1 MSTLSLTVARARARM
16 GLAPF
21 VALAAILLLTALAYL
36 PSLNDWFVFHDYIHL
51 GAASTYSAG
60 DFAKRVLDPSDGGE
74 SLFDT
79 GELYRP
85 VYYLTLLA
93 EYKAFG
99 LHPFGYHL
107 VNLSLHLLNVLLVWL
122 IASKLARSRIV
133 PAVAALIYGIHPAYI
148 DAPAWI
154 SAITEVLLAT
164 FSLASIYLFVRSLE
178 ERGVLSGLFY
188 LGSFASAILALGTRE
203 PGAAVFI
210 ILPAYY
216 FLAHRPADWR
226 QPSAWVRFIPF
237 FAVVAGWALMRLS
250 VTGAVASGEGASGV
264 GKIGWH
270 MFVNM
275 FKFNGWAVVPVFH
288 QVDPWVPAVEGIAA
302 IALLRLSEQVLRKG
316 SGGARFAVAWW
327 YLALIP
333 YSTQATW
340 LLAGRYM
347 YFGMSAFAILCGM
360 FVAWLAEASW
370 VVALPPLP
378 RWPWPTL
385 ARAAA
390 AAAVVV
396 SAVILTWGM
405 LHRLDTFGDQAE
417 ESQAFLDQLQQTYT
431 ELPEGSTLYVVDPP
445 GSLLFAD
452 DGLFLRPAVGIYYPG
467 VSVKNLSHDQLPQV
481 AASFGDQ
488 DYVFTYKAPAD
499 D

>member
-1 MSTLSLTVARARARM
+1 VSSLSLSVARARAQM
-16 GLAPF
+16 VLVPF
-21 VALAAILLLTALAYL
+21 VALPAILLLTALLYL
-36 PSLNDWFVFHDYIHL
+36 ASLNDWFVLHDYIHIK
-51 GAASTYSAG
+51 GITSTSVG
-60 DFAKRVLDPSDGGE
+60 DYAKRVLDPTDGGE

-85 VYYLTLLA
+85 VYYLALLA
-93 EYKAFG
+93 EHKAFG
-99 LHPFGYHL
+99 LEPFGYHL

-164 FSLASIYLFVRSLE
+164 FSLAAIYLFIRSLE

-188 LGSFASAILALGTRE
+188 LGSFISVVLALGTRE
-203 PGAAVFI
+203 PGAALFL

-216 FLAHRPADWR
+216 FLAYRPADWR
-226 QPSAWVRFIPF
+226 QPSAWARFIPF
-237 FAVVAGWALMRLS
+237 FAVLAAWALMRLS
-250 VTGAVASGEGASGV
+250 VAGAVASGEGASGV

-275 FKFNGWAVVPVFH
+275 FKFNGWAVVPVFS
-288 QVDPWVPAVEGIAA
+288 QVGPWVPAVEGIAA
-302 IALLRLSEQVLRKG
+302 IALLRLSEQVLRRG

-347 YFGMSAFAILCGM
+347 YFGMAAFAILCGM

-370 VVALPPLP
+370 VPALPRLP
-378 RWPWPTL
+378 RLPWPTL
-385 ARAAA
+385 ARAGA
-390 AAAVVV
+390 AAAVLV
-396 SAVILTWGM
+396 SAVILSWAM
-405 LHRLDTFGDQAE
+405 LHRQSTFSEYGE
-417 ESQAFLDQLQQTYT
+417 ESQAFLNQLQETYT
-431 ELPEGSTLYVVDPP
+431 DLPEGSTLYVVDPP
-445 GSLLFAD
+445 GSLLFAG
-452 DGLFLRPAVGIYYPG
+452 DGLFLRPAVGLYYPG
-467 VSVKNLSHDQLPQV
+467 VTVSNLGHDQLSEV
-481 AASFGDQ
+481 ADSFGDQ
-488 DYVFTYKAPAD
+488 DYVFTYEGPPD
-499 D
+499 E

>member
-1 MSTLSLTVARARARM
+1 MTIFS
-16 GLAPF
+16 
-21 VALAAILLLTALAYL
+21 VALARLRAQTLLSPLLALPAILLLTALLYL
-36 PSLNDWFVFHDYIHL
+36 ASLDDWFVFHDYIHIK
-51 GAASTYSAG
+51 GITSTGVG
-60 DFAKRVLDPSDGGE
+60 DYVKRVLNPTDGGE
-74 SLFDT
+74 SIFDT

-85 VYYLTLLA
+85 VYYLALLA

-99 LHPFGYHL
+99 LEPFGYHL

-122 IASKLARSRIV
+122 IASRLAPSRIV

-164 FSLASIYLFVRSLE
+164 FSLAAIYLFIRSLE
-178 ERGVLSGLFY
+178 ERGILSGLFY
-188 LGSFASAILALGTRE
+188 VGSLTSALLAIGARE
-203 PGAAVFI
+203 PGVALFL

-216 FLAHRPADWR
+216 FLAYRPEDWR
-226 QPSAWVRFIPF
+226 QPSAWARFVPF
-237 FAVVAGWALMRLS
+237 FAVLAGWGLMRLS
-250 VTGAVASGEGASGV
+250 VSAAVASGEGASGV

-275 FKFNGWAVVPVFH
+275 FKFNGWAVVPVFS
-288 QVDPWVPAVEGIAA
+288 QVGPWVPAVTGIAA
-302 IALLRLSEQVLRKG
+302 IALLRLNEQVLRTG

-327 YLALIP
+327 YLAIIP

-347 YFGMSAFAILCGM
+347 YFGMAAFAILCGM
-360 FVAWLAEASW
+360 FVAWLAGASW
-370 VVALPPLP
+370 VVALPRLP
-378 RWPWPTL
+378 RLPWPTL

-390 AAAVVV
+390 VAAVVV
-396 SAVILTWGM
+396 SVVILSWGM
-405 LHRLDTFGDQAE
+405 LHRQSTFSDYGE
-417 ESQAFLDQLQQTYT
+417 ESQAFLDQLQETYT

-445 GSLLFAD
+445 ASLLFAD
-452 DGLFLRPAVGIYYPG
+452 DGIFLRPAVALYYPG
-467 VSVKNLSHDQLPQV
+467 VTVKNLRQDQLSEV
-481 AASFGDQ
+481 ADSFGDQ
-488 DYVFTYKAPAD
+488 DFVFTYEGPAD